1 MNFPENSIPMIF
13 KKYLDE
19 LKIPY
24 EKVYLFGSRSRDS
37 WKPDSDYDFFIVLK
51 RDYSREERN
60 RMYAMISEKIHN
72 TIKHTSFDIK
82 LRNKSNFEKFIHA
95 PNYLDNTV
103 VNEGKI
109 L

>member
-1 MNFPENSIPMIF
+1 MKFSENSIPAIF

-51 RDYSREERN
+51 RDYSKEERN
-60 RMYAMISEKIHN
+60 RMYAVISEKIHSS
-72 TIKHTSFDIK
+72 IKHTSFDIK
-82 LRNKSNFEKFIHA
+82 LRNKSYFEKYIHEL
-95 PNYLDNTV
+95 NYLDNTV
-103 VNEGKI
+103 VTEGKM